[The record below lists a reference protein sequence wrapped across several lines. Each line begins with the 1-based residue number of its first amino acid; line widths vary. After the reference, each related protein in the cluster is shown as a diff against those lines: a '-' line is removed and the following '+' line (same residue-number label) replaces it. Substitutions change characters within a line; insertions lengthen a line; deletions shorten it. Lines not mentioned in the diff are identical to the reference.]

1 MNKQKNK
8 TIIEIIILALID
20 QIIKL
25 AIFANKEFLPIQVIN
40 NILKIN
46 YVENFG
52 VAFGL
57 AKGDRIIFIIINVII
72 IGIIMKFL
80 FTQTEGLSKTK
91 KISFIIISSGGI
103 GNLIDRIF
111 RGYVIDYIDFSQM
124 INFPVFNLADI
135 MIVVGT
141 IYIAFIILFDLIKEN
156 KKM

>member
-1 MNKQKNK
+1 MNKQKIK
-8 TIIEIIILALID
+8 TIIEIIILVLID
-20 QIIKL
+20 QIIKI

-40 NILKIN
+40 NILKMN

-57 AKGDRIIFIIINVII
+57 AKGGRIIFIILNVII

-80 FTQTEGLSKTK
+80 FTKTKELSKTK